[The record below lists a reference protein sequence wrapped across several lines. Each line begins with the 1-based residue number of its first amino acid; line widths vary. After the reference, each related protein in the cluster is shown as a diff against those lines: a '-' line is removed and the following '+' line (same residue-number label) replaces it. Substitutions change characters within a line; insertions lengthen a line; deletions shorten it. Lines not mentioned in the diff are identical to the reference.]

1 MFRIEQWINLSY
13 FHGSS
18 TSPMKWLL
26 RRERRRRTPILP
38 EAPVDPKAELP
49 LPFSKRQG
57 DAEKARIGRWL
68 RLAQEALTDKNDKKK
83 AS

>member
-1 MFRIEQWINLSY
+1 
-13 FHGSS
+13 
-18 TSPMKWLL
+18 MKWFL
-26 RRERRRRTPILP
+26 RQERRRRTPLAP

-49 LPFSKRQG
+49 LPFSKREG

-68 RLAQEALTDKNDKKK
+68 RLAQTALTERKK